1 MDENFNLQNYITRG
15 VENFVKAS
23 LKATLKNPRES
34 AFLAKFALAAKRA
47 SGIRKKSEAK
57 GLHIPAFLIA
67 SITSRCN
74 LHCEGCYSRDTH
86 ATSDGESGKQLT
98 GKEWADIFSQANE
111 MGISFIILA
120 GGEPL
125 LRRDVMEAASGIP
138 GILFPTFTNGVFL
151 NASYMDL
158 FNKHRNLLPVLSLEG
173 DRETTDARRGEG
185 IFDTVAGKMEALKE
199 KGIVFGISVTVTKE
213 NMESVFSDDFI
224 KDLTDK
230 GVKFLFFVE
239 YVPIGGNKK
248 ETAPDDAEREFIRQ
262 RVSEFRAAYNEIV
275 FVSIPGDEN
284 TSGGCLA
291 AGRGFFH
298 INHKGDAEACPMSP
312 FSDVN
317 VRDGSLEDALRSPLF
332 ASIKEKGL
340 LEGSHKGGCALAERE
355 EQIMEIRENVSAGDN
370 YDTQKNAEEGE

>member
-1 MDENFNLQNYITRG
+1 MDDSFNLQDYISRG

-34 AFLAKFALAAKRA
+34 AFLAKFAIAAKRA
-47 SGIRKKSEAK
+47 YKLREKSETE

-86 ATSDGESGKQLT
+86 ATLDVESGKQLT
-98 GKEWADIFSQANE
+98 GNEWADIFSQAND
-111 MGISFIILA
+111 MGVSFIVLA

-125 LRRDVMEAASGIP
+125 LRKDVIEAASGIP
-138 GILFPTFTNGVFL
+138 GILFPVFTNGIFL
-151 NASYMDL
+151 KDAYMDL

-173 DRETTDARRGEG
+173 DRETTDKRRGEG
-185 IFDTVAGKMEALKE
+185 IFEIVSGKMEGLKE
-199 KGIVFGISVTVTKE
+199 KGIVFGVSVTVTKE
-213 NMESVFSDDFI
+213 NMASIFSDDFI

-239 YVPIGGNKK
+239 YVPIGGNHK
-248 ETAPDDAEREFIRQ
+248 EIAPDDDEREFIR
-262 RVSEFRAAYNEIV
+262 RKVMEFRASYDEIV

-284 TSGGCLA
+284 ASGGCLA

-317 VRDGSLEDALRSPLF
+317 VRNRSLDDALRSPLF

-340 LEGSHKGGCALAERE
+340 LEGAHKGGCALAERE
-355 EQIMEIRENVSAGDN
+355 EEVAEICKKVP
-370 YDTQKNAEEGE
+370 